1 LNVSIRGVWTS
12 IRGRVAWSVL
22 GRGRRRDTLGWPG
35 TGPSYTATS
44 KARGATQARP
54 AKWIS
59 IFWWLALLV
68 FAVVAVAQRVSS
80 QSLDV
85 DWRDFGSRVASLIDD
100 LFSL

>member
-1 LNVSIRGVWTS
+1 MG
-12 IRGRVAWSVL
+12 GRVAWSIF

-44 KARGATQARP
+44 KALGAMPARP

-59 IFWWLALLV
+59 IFWWLALLA
-68 FAVVAVAQRVSS
+68 FASVAIDQRVSS
-80 QSLDV
+80 QSFDV
-85 DWRDFGSRVASLIDD
+85 DWKYFGGRIASLIDD

>member
-1 LNVSIRGVWTS
+1 LNVSNRGGWTS
-12 IRGRVAWSVL
+12 IGGRVAWSIL

-35 TGPSYTATS
+35 TGPSYTAIS
-44 KARGATQARP
+44 EAPGATQARP

-68 FAVVAVAQRVSS
+68 FALVAIALRVSS

-85 DWRDFGSRVASLIDD
+85 DWKYFGGRVASLICD